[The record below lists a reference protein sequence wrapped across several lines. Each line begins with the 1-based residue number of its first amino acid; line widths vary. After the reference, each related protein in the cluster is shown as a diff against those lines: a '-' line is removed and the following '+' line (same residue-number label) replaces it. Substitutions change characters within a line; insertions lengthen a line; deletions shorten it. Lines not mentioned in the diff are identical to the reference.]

1 MTRVMNPSPPPR
13 ADARQLVDKLL
24 NNAVQRRAS
33 DVHLEPTAEGLE
45 IRLRIDGL
53 LETLEQVDA
62 SIGRSMVTRLM
73 VMAHLLTY
81 RLDVPQEGRATVE
94 VPASPKPLDLRLSIM
109 PTTHGLRA
117 AVRMPAELVQ
127 PRTLGE
133 LGLPA
138 SVVEGLERF
147 AHADAGMLILT
158 GPAGSGKTTT
168 IYALL
173 QHIAATSPGLSI
185 VALEDPVERD
195 LPGVTQIEVAPF
207 GELTY
212 ERTLR
217 SILRQDP
224 QVLMLGEIRDG
235 ATASLAVQAALS
247 GHRLV
252 STLHA
257 ASPAGAMA
265 RLLEMGVEP
274 YQLTSAIFGVVSQR
288 LLRRLLPSPGLQPQV
303 SSAQSEDRGL
313 KPQAWQQPQQQT
325 APQYR
330 GRIPIAEF
338 VAMDD
343 ALRRAILDRSDAATL
358 EKIYAQQSAYR
369 PMRAAAG
376 DGIRGGLTDE
386 AEVRRV
392 LGDQPPAAAAGH
404 GGAPG

>member
-1 MTRVMNPSPPPR
+1 MSLLSPDSASKMTPPR
-13 ADARQLVDKLL
+13 LDARALVDKIVDDG
-24 NNAVQRRAS
+24 VQRRAS
-33 DVHLEPTAEGLE
+33 DIHLEPTADGLE

-53 LETLEQVDA
+53 LETLERVDA
-62 SIGRSMVTRLM
+62 NVGRSMVTRLM

-81 RLDVPQEGRATVE
+81 RLDVPQEGRATVD
-94 VPASPKPLDLRLSIM
+94 VPSNPKPLDLRLSIM

-133 LGLPA
+133 LGLPQ
-138 SVVEGLERF
+138 SVIAGLERF
-147 AHADAGMLILT
+147 ANSDSGMLILT

-274 YQLTSAIFGVVSQR
+274 YQLTSAIFGIVSQR
-288 LLRRLLPSPGLQPQV
+288 LLRRLGGSKYQ
-303 SSAQSEDRGL
+303 
-313 KPQAWQQPQQQT
+313 
-325 APQYR
+325 
-330 GRIPIAEF
+330 GRIPVAEF
-338 VAMDD
+338 VTMND

-376 DGIRGGLTDE
+376 DGIQGGLTDE

>member
-1 MTRVMNPSPPPR
+1 
-13 ADARQLVDKLL
+13 
-24 NNAVQRRAS
+24 
-33 DVHLEPTAEGLE
+33 
-45 IRLRIDGL
+45 
-53 LETLEQVDA
+53 
-62 SIGRSMVTRLM
+62 
-73 VMAHLLTY
+73 
-81 RLDVPQEGRATVE
+81 
-94 VPASPKPLDLRLSIM
+94 
-109 PTTHGLRA
+109 
-117 AVRMPAELVQ
+117 
-127 PRTLGE
+127 LGE
-133 LGLPA
+133 LGLPQNVIA
-138 SVVEGLERF
+138 GLERF
-147 AHADAGMLILT
+147 ASSDSGMLILT

-235 ATASLAVQAALS
+235 ATSSLAVQAALS

-257 ASPAGAMA
+257 ASPAGATA

-274 YQLTSAIFGVVSQR
+274 YQLSSAIFGIVSQR
-288 LLRRLLPSPGLQPQV
+288 LLRRLGGSKYQ
-303 SSAQSEDRGL
+303 
-313 KPQAWQQPQQQT
+313 
-325 APQYR
+325 
-330 GRIPIAEF
+330 GRIPVAEI
-338 VAMDD
+338 VTMDD

-358 EKIYAQQSAYR
+358 EKIYAQQPGYR
-369 PMRAAAG
+369 PMRTAAG

-392 LGDQPPAAAAGH
+392 LGEPAPAAG
-404 GGAPG
+404 

>member
-1 MTRVMNPSPPPR
+1 MTPPR
-13 ADARQLVDKLL
+13 LDARVLVDKLL
-24 NNAVQRRAS
+24 DDAVRRGAS
-33 DVHLEPTAEGLE
+33 DIHLEPTADGLE
-45 IRLRIDGL
+45 VRLRVDGL
-53 LETLEQVDA
+53 LETLEHVDA
-62 SIGRSMVTRLM
+62 NVGRSMVTRLM

-81 RLDVPQEGRATVE
+81 RLDVPQEGRVTVE
-94 VPASPKPLDLRLSIM
+94 VASNPKPLDLRLSIM

-127 PRTLGE
+127 PHDLGE
-133 LGLPA
+133 LGLP
-138 SVVEGLERF
+138 SNVVEGLGRF
-147 AHADAGMLILT
+147 ARSDSGMLILT

-173 QHIAATSPGLSI
+173 QHVAATSPGLSI

-265 RLLEMGVEP
+265 RLMEMGVKP
-274 YQLTSAIFGVVSQR
+274 YQLTSAIFGIVSQR
-288 LLRRLLPSPGLQPQV
+288 LLRKLSPGRDLLSPGLQPQV
-303 SSAQSEDRGL
+303 LSENASEDRGL
-313 KPQAWQQPQQQT
+313 KPAAWQGAT
-325 APQYR
+325 GYR

-338 VAMDD
+338 VTMED
-343 ALRRAILDRSDAATL
+343 ALRHAILDRSDAVTL
-358 EKIYAQQSAYR
+358 EKIYAQQPAFR
-369 PMRAAAG
+369 PMRSAAG
-376 DGIRGGLTDE
+376 DCIRGGLTDE

-392 LGDQPPAAAAGH
+392 LGEAPAAGTS
-404 GGAPG
+404 GSGAPG